1 MVRFYAKEKKVR
13 MTHIEILTHEKKLRS
28 GAYPTLAVAG
38 KLIRKPE
45 SEIIGRDTTELR
57 EAIRNPEK
65 ANVVL
70 IGDPGV
76 GKTTFIQKFAY
87 VDSEDYLIIALNLE
101 ALVINKDTSMDIEM
115 AQNLE
120 KVAAEAAQYSKDND
134 VIVVL
139 FIDEFHRLAQLSEVV
154 VEAFKPV
161 LEKSATEGF
170 RIIGAT
176 TLKEYEKW
184 VVPNP
189 PLDQR
194 VLRMNLDEP
203 SRGVVIQ
210 VLKSR
215 LRQYGV
221 DEYAEDGI
229 CDEIYETAKQY
240 LPMNAQP
247 RASIDLLLDMVG
259 AITTRE
265 YMRDGQLHREYGPVG
280 GVPAKGGKWFNHHVL
295 HRVVMRKFHIDIDHH
310 VDLRRLRTRLEDS
323 LMGQQEPIDMV
334 CRALGTSKA
343 GFTDPTKPLLS
354 MMFMGPSGVGKTE
367 MVKIISEELQIPL
380 QRIDLSIFTSVD
392 QVQSFVNLLSYMA
405 WSKPNSIILID
416 EIDKSINEV
425 MNTMLSV
432 TDDGQLQTGA
442 EGGRVVSFAGN
453 IIIMT
458 TNAGGNVILDAKKND
473 STKALD
479 RNEMIKALENDP
491 TFSSANLGRIDEL
504 VLFNKLPASIE
515 RKIAQIEAQKQFEN
529 MQTNTRRIVADEDV
543 FTLVVN
549 QTSAKGSQG
558 AREVKRTL
566 RRLVFASIA
575 DHMLH
580 VDDINPIFAYVDGR
594 LKGRDPGVQDQ
605 LSGDL
610 VVESCVPLGE
620 TEKFKAWLEARMQ
633 AKFGKTVTLDF
644 SQFVIPKSL
653 NWQDATHRK
662 RHIEQI
668 TRLIEEQGATKI
680 ITYRKPQQG
689 SYPAQITFKGVVTDV
704 SNS

>member
-1 MVRFYAKEKKVR
+1 MWYNDDEIVFKGDNVR
-13 MTHIEILTHEKKLRS
+13 MTHIEILAHEQKLRS
-28 GAYPTLAVAG
+28 GAYPTLATAG

-87 VDSEDYLIIALNLE
+87 VDSDDYLIISLNLE
-101 ALVINKDTSMDIEM
+101 ALVINKETSMDIEL

-120 KVAAEAAQYSKDND
+120 KAAAEAAKYSKDND

-154 VEAFKPV
+154 VEAFKPI

-184 VVPNP
+184 IVPNP

-203 SRGVVIQ
+203 PRNIVIR

-215 LRQYGV
+215 LQQYSV
-221 DEYAEDGI
+221 DEYAEEGI
-229 CDEIYETAKQY
+229 CDEIYDTAKQY

-259 AITTRE
+259 AITSRE
-265 YMRDGQLHREYGPVG
+265 YMRGGKLQREYGPVTG
-280 GVPAKGGKWFNHHVL
+280 LPDNGGKWFNHHVL
-295 HRVVMRKFHIDIDHH
+295 HRVVMRKFHIDIDHR
-310 VDLRRLRTRLEDS
+310 VNLRRLRVRLEDA
-323 LMGQQEPIDMV
+323 LMGQQEPIDAV

-380 QRIDLSIFTSVD
+380 QRIDLSVFTSVD

-432 TDDGQLQTGA
+432 TDDGQLQTGVD
-442 EGGRVVSFAGN
+442 GGRVVSFAGN

-504 VLFNKLPASIE
+504 VLFNKLPAVIE
-515 RKIAQIEAQKQFEN
+515 RKIAQNEAHKQFEN
-529 MQTNTRRIVADEDV
+529 MKTDTRTIVADEDV
-543 FTLVVN
+543 YTLVVN

-580 VDDINPIFAYVDGR
+580 VDDMHPIFVYVDGR

-610 VVESCVPLGE
+610 VVETCVPLRE
-620 TEKFKAWLEARMQ
+620 VEKFKSWLESRMTM
-633 AKFGKTVTLDF
+633 KLGRDVVLDF
-644 SQFVIPKSL
+644 SEFVIPTSL
-653 NWQDATHRK
+653 EWHNDTKRK
-662 RHIEQI
+662 QYIEHII
-668 TRLIEEQGATKI
+668 MLIEKQHARKI
-680 ITYRKPQQG
+680 ITYRKPQHG
-689 SYPAQITFKGVVTDV
+689 ATPAQITFKGE
-704 SNS
+704 